1 MKISEQREKPL
12 IIFGVNPVLEQLR
25 SSPEQVF
32 EVMVVAGREGM
43 RLNSIVEE
51 ARRRRLPLHQVD
63 AHKLD
68 LLTGGG
74 LHQGVA
80 ASVAPFS
87 YLSFADLLPA
97 LKSATRERV
106 LILDGLTD
114 PRNFGALLRCAE
126 GAGVHHVIIPKDR
139 SVGVTPVVV
148 KTSAGAAGYLKIYR
162 VSNLS
167 RTVQDLKEA
176 GLWIAG
182 LAAGAPESIYDRN
195 YPEKMAIVLGS
206 EGRGLRPL
214 IQRGCDFLVS
224 IPMLG
229 RVDSL
234 NVAVAGGIFLYEL
247 VRQSRLA

>member
-1 MKISEQREKPL
+1 MKTSEQREKPL
-12 IIFGVNPVLEQLR
+12 IIFGVNPVLEKLR

-32 EVMVVAGREGM
+32 EVMVAAGREGM
-43 RLNSIVEE
+43 HLNSIVEE
-51 ARRRRLPLHQVD
+51 ARRRGLPVHPVD

-74 LHQGVA
+74 LHQGVV

-87 YLSFADLLPA
+87 YLPFADLLPV
-97 LKSATRERV
+97 LTSATRERV
-106 LILDGLTD
+106 LVLDGLTD

-126 GAGVHHVIIPKDR
+126 GAGVRHVIIPKDR

-148 KTSAGAAGYLKIYR
+148 KTSAGAASYVNIYR

-167 RTVQDLKEA
+167 RAVQDLKKA

-182 LAAGAPESIYDRN
+182 LAVNAPESIYDRA
-195 YPEKMAIVLGS
+195 YPEKMVLILGS
-206 EGRGLRPL
+206 EGKGLRPL
-214 IQRGCDFLVS
+214 IQRECDFLVS

-229 RVDSL
+229 QVDSL
-234 NVAVAGGIFLYEL
+234 NVAVAGGILLYEL
-247 VRQSRLA
+247 VRQSR